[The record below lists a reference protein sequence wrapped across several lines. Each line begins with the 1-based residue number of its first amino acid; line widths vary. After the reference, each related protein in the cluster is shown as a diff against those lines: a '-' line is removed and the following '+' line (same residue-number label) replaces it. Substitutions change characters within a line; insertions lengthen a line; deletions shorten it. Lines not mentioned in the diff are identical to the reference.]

1 MLNLSKGI
9 KLEVYKIKASF
20 LTFPNLENTS
30 GTMSCHHF
38 FLGITQKHSRREV
51 FRKKIF

>member
-9 KLEVYKIKASF
+9 KLEVYKIKASL

-30 GTMSCHHF
+30 GTMSCDHF
-38 FLGITQKHSRREV
+38 FPWHHTEAQSSGSIS
-51 FRKKIF
+51 